1 MINLDWFK
9 ATGLLAAQSASHA
22 FLGVSGGDVF
32 NLFHLDWKAAL
43 GVSGGA
49 ALVAVL
55 HKIVE
60 YRIPVSVSDPAP
72 AAAAPAAAPTPAV
85 EPAPAAPPAAAAVDA
100 APAADVAPAT

>member
-1 MINLDWFK
+1 M
-9 ATGLLAAQSASHA
+9 LAAQSASHA

-55 HKIVE
+55 HKVVE

-72 AAAAPAAAPTPAV
+72 AVATPAPPPL
-85 EPAPAAPPAAAAVDA
+85 PAPAAEPVPAVAPVPAAAAVPAEPPAADA
-100 APAADVAPAT
+100 APAT